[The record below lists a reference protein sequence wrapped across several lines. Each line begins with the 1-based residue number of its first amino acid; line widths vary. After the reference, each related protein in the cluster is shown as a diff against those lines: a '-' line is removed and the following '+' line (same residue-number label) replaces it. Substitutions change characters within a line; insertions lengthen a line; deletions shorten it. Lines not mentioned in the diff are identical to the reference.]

1 MKKFKAG
8 SKLHRVA
15 SLTRADV
22 NEENRT
28 VSLAFSSELPVERY
42 WGNEILS
49 HDEGAIR
56 LERLSDKAPLLVD
69 HDMRDHVGVIERV
82 EIGDGRVGRA
92 VVRFGKSQR
101 AEEIYQDVLD
111 GIRTHVSVGYM
122 VHKATLVEERNDG
135 ADTYRIDDW
144 EPFEVSMVSIPAD
157 HSVGVGRSLD
167 VTHDENPIIEIKSDI
182 KPDNAKERKMSVD
195 NTTEDKK
202 PEIDFKQ
209 HEQRGADFARK
220 QINDILAIGEQY
232 GCRDLAQKAVQE
244 QKSID
249 EFKDMVMAE
258 MRNKPINSSD
268 IGMSDKE
275 TKNYSFLRAL
285 NALANPGDRKAQE
298 AAKFER
304 DASDAFAEKQGR
316 APQGFYVPHEVQRR
330 DLVVGTDTA
339 GGHTVSTDLLGQS
352 FIEILRNRMMVQR
365 MGAQMLTGLSGNVA
379 IPRATGG
386 AAAYWVAESGAPT
399 ESQAAFDQVTM
410 SPKTLGAYSDISRK
424 LLLQSSIDVE
434 GFVRRDIATVVALA
448 IDAAAIN
455 GSGSSNQP
463 TGILNT
469 AGIGAVVGGTNG
481 LAPTWAHVVE
491 LWSDIANANADF
503 GNMGMLTN
511 SKVIGKFM
519 STLKASGVAGYIC
532 ESFPDSQGIT
542 NVGGMRAGVS
552 NQVPSNLTKGT
563 SSGVASAIING
574 NWADLIIGQWGSLD
588 LMVDPYSNS
597 TSGTVRV
604 VALQD
609 IDIAVRH
616 AESFSAM
623 KDALTT

>member
-22 NEENRT
+22 NEETRS
-28 VSLAFSSELPVERY
+28 VALAFSSELPVERY

-49 HDEGAIR
+49 HETGAIR
-56 LERLSDKAPLLVD
+56 LDRLSDKAPLLVD
-69 HDMRDHVGVIERV
+69 HDMRDHVGVIEKV

-92 VVRFGKSQR
+92 IVRFGKSQR

-111 GIRTHVSVGYM
+111 GIRTHVSVGYI
-122 VHKATLVEERNDG
+122 VHKASLVEENKEG

-157 HSVGVGRSLD
+157 HTVGIGRSFD
-167 VTHDENPIIEIKSDI
+167 SQHDENPIIEIKSDNI
-182 KPDNAKERKMSVD
+182 KERKMD
-195 NTTEDKK
+195 KEINTEDKK

-209 HEQRGADFARK
+209 HEQRGAEFARK
-220 QINDILAIGEQY
+220 QISDILAIGAEY
-232 GCRDLAQKAVQE
+232 GCRDLAQQAVQE
-244 QKSID
+244 QKTVE
-249 EFKDMVMAE
+249 EFKGMLLKE
-258 MRNKPINSSD
+258 MRNKPINSAD
-268 IGMSDKE
+268 IGMDNKE
-275 TKNYSFLRAL
+275 VKHYSFIRAL
-285 NALANPGDRKAQE
+285 NALANPGDRKIQE

-316 APQGFYVPHEVQRR
+316 SPQGFYVPHEVQRR
-330 DLVVGTDTA
+330 DLVVGTPTA
-339 GGHTVSTDLLGQS
+339 GGDLVATNLLSES
-352 FIEILRNRMMVQR
+352 FIDILRNRMMVQR
-365 MGAQMLTGLSGNVA
+365 LGAQMLTGLTGNVA

-386 AAAYWVAESGAPT
+386 ATAYWVAESGAPT
-399 ESQAAFDQVTM
+399 ESQQAFDQVAM
-410 SPKTLGAYSDISRK
+410 SPKTLGAYTDISRK

-455 GSGSSNQP
+455 GTGASNQP
-463 TGILNT
+463 RGILNT
-469 AGIGAVVGGTNG
+469 SGIGAVVGGTNG
-481 LAPTWAHVVE
+481 LAPTWAHIIE

-511 SKVIGKFM
+511 SKVIGKLM
-519 STLKASGVAGYIC
+519 TTLKASGVSGYIC

-563 SSGVASAIING
+563 SNGVASAIING

-609 IDIAVRH
+609 VDIAVRH
-616 AESFSAM
+616 PESFSAM
-623 KDALTT
+623 VDALTT